1 MSLWEE
7 ELEPGSLWMQDSR
20 SFLAPRVPSYV
31 LQDKLTHFL
40 FSPLCLF
47 SQISFTPPAPP
58 LSQRTTLI
66 HPPAPHPHHQLLP
79 LHLINQS
86 EWGSS
91 PLEQPGSPPPPPKSS
106 GIQNEPKKAIYFPLL
121 CFSFSFNYWYHNRI
135 FFSVAFHCKCIV
147 FHLHYEFNRLLW
159 ASLETQSSFI
169 TDMTSLEMG
178 SEFQITDLQMRF

>member
-79 LHLINQS
+79 LHLIIQS

-91 PLEQPGSPPPPPKSS
+91 PPPPKSS

-147 FHLHYEFNRLLW
+147 FHLHYELNRLLW